1 MVFMQWNVAF
11 YIKANPSLTE
21 TFPILKDTRPIT
33 VLIYE
38 TEAVSESPALHL
50 FNQISRLKG
59 INAFIFGSGQGFE
72 GYGSKYTSVYPV
84 LRNLPANHLVVLSDG
99 RDVLLNNPAWSDY
112 YARSAARD
120 FQTAFQ
126 KLTKNRNAVVISA
139 EAQCCVSALT
149 HAQPGSYYNP
159 DGSRKERAC
168 SSGEMSCLWAG
179 DEKAMPWESFM
190 KDLAIERTNQN
201 YDDVYLNAG
210 LMVGTAQDLM
220 QLIDRAGIGNDE
232 DDQAVL
238 TDFMY
243 HNPEAIV
250 LDYGQTLFGNNR
262 GGIDDVTNVDTCMF
276 ALLDDAKPLQRL
288 YHTKTQ
294 TSPLFVHSPGGYLE
308 CHDKLA
314 KQLGYRAVAVK
325 SRRLFQKS
333 IVDGRWV
340 GDKTGCNYARICL
353 GKGTGFL
360 GLGFGYDK
368 PRFGS

>member
-1 MVFMQWNVAF
+1 MLLPAIAHILSTLPIGRRADLLLVQTNELISVNRMIRIKLIAALIALVVAL
-11 YIKANPSLTE
+11 IGVLSLSE
-21 TFPILKDTRPIT
+21 VNGLYAMERGIL
-33 VLIYE
+33 YQ
-38 TEAVSESPALHL
+38 SESFSH
-50 FNQISRLKG
+50 
-59 INAFIFGSGQGFE
+59 
-72 GYGSKYTSVYPV
+72 
-84 LRNLPANHLVVLSDG
+84 RNFSH
-99 RDVLLNNPAWSDY
+99 Y
-112 YARSAARD
+112 
-120 FQTAFQ
+120 
-126 KLTKNRNAVVISA
+126 
-139 EAQCCVSALT
+139 
-149 HAQPGSYYNP
+149 
-159 DGSRKERAC
+159 
-168 SSGEMSCLWAG
+168 
-179 DEKAMPWESFM
+179 
-190 KDLAIERTNQN
+190 
-201 YDDVYLNAG
+201 
-210 LMVGTAQDLM
+210 
-220 QLIDRAGIGNDE
+220 E